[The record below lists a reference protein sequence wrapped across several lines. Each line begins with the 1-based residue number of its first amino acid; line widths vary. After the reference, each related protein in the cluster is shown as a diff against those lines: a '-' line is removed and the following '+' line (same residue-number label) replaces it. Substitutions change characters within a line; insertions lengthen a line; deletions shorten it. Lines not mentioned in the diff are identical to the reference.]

1 MTDKKTT
8 DKKIVI
14 RTADIS
20 DAPMLLDIYSF
31 YVENTA
37 ITFEYEVP
45 TLEEFEERVKDTLKK
60 YPYLVAE
67 MDGRIVGY
75 SYVGAFKSR
84 AAYDWAVE
92 TTVYVHKDYKGIGI
106 GKSLYEAIE
115 SITRK
120 QNILNLEACIAY
132 PAEGAEDAYLTKDSV
147 LFHEKMGYRMV
158 GEFCKCG
165 YKFDKWYNMVW
176 MEKHLGEHKV
186 PQPPIILFSNF

>member
-20 DAPMLLDIYSF
+20 DAPKLLDIYSF

-92 TTVYVHKDYKGIGI
+92 TTVYVHKDYKGMGI

>member
-92 TTVYVHKDYKGIGI
+92 TTVYVHKDYKGMGI